1 MDDVAQPLAPPKPK
15 LLDRVRH
22 EIRTRHYSRRTEKA
36 YVGWI
41 KRFIFFHGKRHPAEM
56 GEAEVTR
63 FLSSLAVDGKVAAS
77 TQNQAL
83 SALLFLYK
91 EILDQPL
98 PWLDNIAPAK
108 RPVLLPVVL
117 SREEVQ
123 AILAHLHGT
132 SRLMGTLL
140 YGGGLRL
147 LECCRLRVKDMDF
160 AAKQLIVRS
169 SFATHLL
176 EDGYDIRTVQELLGH
191 SDVSTTMIYTHVLDR
206 GWGAVRSPADRL
218 APAPP
223 PAIGPPAAPSSLR
236 SGLAR

>member
-1 MDDVAQPLAPPKPK
+1 MNDVSQPLGQQKPK

-22 EIRTRHYSRRTEKA
+22 AIRTRHYSRRTEDV
-36 YVGWI
+36 YVHWI
-41 KRFIFFHGKRHPAEM
+41 KRFVFFFHAKPHPAEM
-56 GEAEVTR
+56 GEAEVTQ
-63 FLSSLAVDGKVAAS
+63 FLSSLAVDSSVAAS

-91 EILDQPL
+91 EVLGQPL
-98 PWLDNIAPAK
+98 PWLDNL
-108 RPVLLPVVL
+108 VY
-117 SREEVQ
+117 
-123 AILAHLHGT
+123 AHL
-132 SRLMGTLL
+132 
-140 YGGGLRL
+140 
-147 LECCRLRVKDMDF
+147 
-160 AAKQLIVRS
+160 
-169 SFATHLL
+169 
-176 EDGYDIRTVQELLGH
+176 TVQELLGH